1 MPDEK
6 IWTTNHSDS
15 LQEQWDHTVVSYQNE
30 VFHQNESCL
39 LGLSLLHNLREDG
52 GQQGSSHFDEKL
64 SFWYV
69 TTVSQHGKQSIWAI
83 KIILPWHPARHST
96 AAWCS
101 TKSPLWLQVK
111 LLLWLKEWWGPHKGR
126 ERWNKQLFLSFEP
139 LCTWWQK
146 AKGNRRLGM
155 PSAESLVIQGHL
167 QCCLFAWVHC
177 AYKKGGR
184 QKLLN

>member
-1 MPDEK
+1 MNDVLSILHKPK
-6 IWTTNHSDS
+6 ATATAWPWAVW
-15 LQEQWDHTVVSYQNE
+15 LKR
-30 VFHQNESCL
+30 
-39 LGLSLLHNLREDG
+39 SLLKNTFRCHIKDAWKNLDDQSLRLSNVTLRSFHNMASRVFGL
-52 GQQGSSHFDEKL
+52 L
-64 SFWYV
+64 
-69 TTVSQHGKQSIWAI
+69 
-83 KIILPWHPARHST
+83 IILPWHPARHST

-111 LLLWLKEWWGPHKGR
+111 LLLWLREWWGPHRGR